1 MSLRVQDF
9 GGGVTADAVETAK
22 EPELEAKPEAVTE
35 QLQSH
40 DKVLTNEV

>member
-22 EPELEAKPEAVTE
+22 EPELEAKPEAVTNSCN
-35 QLQSH
+35 LMI
-40 DKVLTNEV
+40 KP